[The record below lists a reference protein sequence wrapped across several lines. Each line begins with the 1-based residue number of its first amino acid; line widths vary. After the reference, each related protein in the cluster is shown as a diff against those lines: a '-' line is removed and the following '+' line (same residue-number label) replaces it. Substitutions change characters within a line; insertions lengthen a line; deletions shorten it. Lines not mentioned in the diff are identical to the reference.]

1 MDKTSKD
8 NWQKIKDYFDTLPE
22 IKRDNMFYK
31 RACAIVAGKDDPL
44 K

>member
-22 IKRDNMFYK
+22 TKRDNMFYK